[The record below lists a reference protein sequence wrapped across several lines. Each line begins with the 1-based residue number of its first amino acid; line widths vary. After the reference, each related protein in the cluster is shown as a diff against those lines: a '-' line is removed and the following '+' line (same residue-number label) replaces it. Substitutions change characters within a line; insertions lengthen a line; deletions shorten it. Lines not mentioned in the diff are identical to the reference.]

1 MTVLFDPRRS
11 WWPQHACR
19 EEDFKLFFA
28 DGGMANRRPGAK
40 VQTRWDLAKE
50 ICAGCPVLDAC
61 RRDTL
66 GEEYGVWGGLDQYER
81 YLGRRALT
89 KRSRRWTTATRRE
102 WGRELLRLRDEGRS
116 LREILT
122 LSGVLPAL
130 SAVLI
135 REAEEERAEAAVPPP
150 PAVVDLHLPEPRA
163 GRPFPDKPGRRH
175 AWVRRGAVI
184 SDAYYRA
191 QSPDGAWFY
200 VKTRTS
206 RGGETHTWVAAKD
219 AHFYHPQP
227 VVILEYRERPD
238 RDTTDAD
245 AA

>member
-1 MTVLFDPRRS
+1 MEPLFDPRRS
-11 WWPQHACR
+11 WWPQHSCQ
-19 EEDFKLFFA
+19 EGDFNLFFA

-40 VQTRWDLAKE
+40 VQARWDMAKE
-50 ICAGCPVLDAC
+50 ICASCPVLAEC
-61 RRDTL
+61 KRDTL
-66 GEEYGVWGGLDQYER
+66 GEEYGVWGGLDQYQR
-81 YLGRRALT
+81 YLGRRALAKKS
-89 KRSRRWTTATRRE
+89 KRWDKATRAD
-102 WGRELLRLRDEGRS
+102 WGRELLKLRDEGRS

-122 LSGVLPAL
+122 LSGVLPSL

-135 REAEEERAEAAVPPP
+135 REAEKARAEAAVPPP
-150 PAVVDLHLPEPRA
+150 PVVDLPLPEPRNL
-163 GRPFPDKPGRRH
+163 RPFPDKPGRRH

-200 VKTRTS
+200 VKTRTG
-206 RGGETHTWVAAKD
+206 RGGETHTWVAA
-219 AHFYHPQP
+219 ANVHFYHPQP

-238 RDTTDAD
+238 RDTDAD